1 MSMEHNVQRMAQEA
15 RKAARQLA
23 AVSIDTRNAALLAIA
38 DGIAANKSA
47 ATKKIVRIIFSKKI

>member
-38 DGIAANKSA
+38 DGIVVTGNVVTDPA
-47 ATKKIVRIIFSKKI
+47 RRRRG